1 MMEISKVI
9 SKAREY
15 VINQVNVLAKTNPL
29 IGFTKPL
36 IVRIIDN
43 NIDKAD
49 KTLSLLAGKDGN
61 IDIENIMAEMI
72 ESVMNTKPFNIH
84 TSFMGDIN
92 IGDGKIIL
100 NIPFTDKNIVFNQSD
115 LENLRNTLMADK

>member
-1 MMEISKVI
+1 MEISKVI
-9 SKAREY
+9 DKTREY

-36 IVRIIDN
+36 IIRVIDN
-43 NIDKAD
+43 NVDKAS
-49 KTLSLLAGKDGN
+49 KTLSLLADKDGN

-72 ESVMNTKPFNIH
+72 ESVMNTKPFDIH

-100 NIPFTDKNIVFNQSD
+100 NMPFTDKNIVFNKSD
-115 LENLRNTLMADK
+115 LETLRNTLIADK

>member
-1 MMEISKVI
+1 MEASKIIV
-9 SKAREY
+9 KFREY
-15 VINQVNVLAKTNPL
+15 LLQQIGVIAKNNPL

-43 NIDKAD
+43 NIDKANSA
-49 KTLSLLAGKDGN
+49 LLLLADKEGN
-61 IDIENIMAEMI
+61 IDVENIMTEMI
-72 ESVMNTKPFNIH
+72 ESVMNTKPFDIH

-100 NIPFTDKNIVFNQSD
+100 NVPFINKNIAFNKSD
-115 LENLRNTLMADK
+115 LEELRNILMSDK

>member
-1 MMEISKVI
+1 MEISRIIDK
-9 SKAREY
+9 SKGY
-15 VINQVNVLAKTNPL
+15 IIDQLDNLSKTNPL

-43 NIDKAD
+43 NINKAD
-49 KTLSLLAGKDGN
+49 KALSLLADKDGN
-61 IDIENIMAEMI
+61 IDIENIMTEMI

-92 IGDGKIIL
+92 IGNGNIIL
-100 NIPFTDKNIVFNQSD
+100 NIPFTDKNIVFNSSD
-115 LENLRNTLMADK
+115 LENLKNILISDK

>member
-1 MMEISKVI
+1 MEISKVVN
-9 SKAREY
+9 KLREY
-15 VINQVNVLAKTNPL
+15 VINQVGILAKTNPL

-36 IVRIIDN
+36 IIRVIDN

-49 KTLSLLAGKDGN
+49 KTLSLLADKDGN
-61 IDIENIMAEMI
+61 IDVENIMTEMI
-72 ESVMNTKPFNIH
+72 ESVMNTKPFDIH

-100 NIPFTDKNIVFNQSD
+100 NIPFTDKNIVFNKSD
-115 LENLRNTLMADK
+115 LEILRNTLIADK

>member
-1 MMEISKVI
+1 MMEVSKVI
-9 SKAREY
+9 SKVREY
-15 VINQVNVLAKTNPL
+15 VINQVNILAKTNPL

-49 KTLSLLAGKDGN
+49 KTLSLLADKNGN
-61 IDIENIMAEMI
+61 IDIENIVSEMI
-72 ESVMNTKPFNIH
+72 ESVMNTKPFDIH

-92 IGDGKIIL
+92 IGDGRIIL
-100 NIPFTDKNIVFNQSD
+100 NIPFIDKNLVFNQSD
-115 LENLRNTLMADK
+115 LETLKNTLIADK

>member
-1 MMEISKVI
+1 MEISRIIDKLKGYI
-9 SKAREY
+9 
-15 VINQVNVLAKTNPL
+15 IDQLDNLAKTNPL

-43 NIDKAD
+43 NINKAD
-49 KTLSLLAGKDGN
+49 KALSLLADKDGN
-61 IDIENIMAEMI
+61 IDVENIMTEMI

-92 IGDGKIIL
+92 IGNGNIIL
-100 NIPFTDKNIVFNQSD
+100 NIPFTDKNIVFNNSD
-115 LENLRNTLMADK
+115 LENLKNILISDK